1 MSLNPAPIPFY
12 TKQFNVSV
20 TSNIDYFETPNVKNK
35 LDLYKPSTYISTGL
49 PVSDDPT
56 PIVVFAHGG
65 SFTSGTKTNGEA
77 VSLCTELAAR
87 GYQAASIDYDCTGP
101 YVYQA
106 SETAATKAMRAALR
120 WVVNQAGVRLFD
132 TTKKI
137 AAGSSAG
144 ATMAVFS
151 AITDFEDVAVGGW
164 AAQLGAASRPDA
176 IIDCWGATQI
186 VGFPMLAPPLLT
198 NFQAGRADKTVA
210 LHGLLDTTNYPAETA
225 ALKYCVE
232 TNGGAA
238 KDKFT
243 VFWMS
248 GRAHEPWY
256 SGGPGAPGFYPE
268 GLDVVLRALKSF
280 FSI

>member
-1 MSLNPAPIPFY
+1 MSLNPNPIPFY
-12 TKQFNVSV
+12 SKRYNVNV
-20 TSNIDYFETPNVKNK
+20 TSNVDYFETPNVKNR
-35 LDLYKPSTYISTGL
+35 LDLYEPSTELSTGL
-49 PVSDDPT
+49 PATDEPR
-56 PIVVFAHGG
+56 PIILFAHGG

-77 VSLCTELAAR
+77 VSFCWEMASR
-87 GYQAASIDYDCTGP
+87 GYKAASLDYDCTGP

-120 WVVNQAGVRLFD
+120 WVAANAVALKVD
-132 TTKKI
+132 PTKKV

-151 AITDFEDVAVGGW
+151 AITDFEDAAVGGW

-176 IIDCWGATQI
+176 VLDFWGATQI

-225 ALKYCVE
+225 ALKYCVD
-232 TNGGAA
+232 TNGGANNSL
-238 KDKFT
+238 FT
-243 VFWMS
+243 VFWMN
-248 GRAHEPWY
+248 GRGHEPWN
-256 SGGPGAPGFYPE
+256 SAGPGTPGYYPE
-268 GLDVVLRALKSF
+268 GQEIVLLALKRF